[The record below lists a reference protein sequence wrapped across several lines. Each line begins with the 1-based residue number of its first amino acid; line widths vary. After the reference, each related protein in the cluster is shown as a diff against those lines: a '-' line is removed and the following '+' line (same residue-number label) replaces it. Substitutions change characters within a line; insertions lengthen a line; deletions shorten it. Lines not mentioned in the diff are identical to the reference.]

1 MKATYKVSA
10 TRSESWWSIRADVP
24 GSIVWS
30 QARRLD
36 QVEDM
41 IREAI
46 ALSLNVDPSSFAISL
61 ALNLGDELTTQL
73 ERTRQVSKAA
83 EAAQAE
89 AALSTRAMA
98 RQLRDLGYTV
108 RDCGRL
114 MHLSPQRVSQL
125 LAD

>member
-1 MKATYKVSA
+1 MKALYEVSA
-10 TRSESWWSIRADVP
+10 TRSENWWSIRADVP

-36 QVEDM
+36 QIEDV

-46 ALSLNVDPSSFAISL
+46 ALSLGVNASSFDISL
-61 ALNLGDELTTQL
+61 SLDLGDELTAHL
-73 ERTRQVSKAA
+73 EHTREVSKAA

-89 AALSTRAMA
+89 AALTTRAMA

-114 MHLSPQRVSQL
+114 MQLSPQRVSQL
-125 LAD
+125 LS

>member
-1 MKATYKVSA
+1 MKPAYDVSA
-10 TRSESWWSIRADVP
+10 TRSEGWWSIRADVP

-36 QVEDM
+36 QVDDM
-41 IREAI
+41 IRESI
-46 ALSLNVDPSSFAISL
+46 ALSLNVNPSSFTITVS
-61 ALNLGDELTTQL
+61 LNLGDELADQL
-73 ERTRQVSKAA
+73 ERTREVSKAA

-98 RQLRDLGYTV
+98 RRLRDLGYTV